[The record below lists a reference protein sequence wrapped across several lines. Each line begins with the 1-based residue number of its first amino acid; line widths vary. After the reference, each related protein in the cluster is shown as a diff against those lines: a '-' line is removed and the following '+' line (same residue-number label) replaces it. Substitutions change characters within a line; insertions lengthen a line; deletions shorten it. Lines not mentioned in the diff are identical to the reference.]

1 MANITANETYYSVST
16 FRDAAAVLDMI
27 GAERGTE
34 WRRALLR
41 DLMSTDKCRIR
52 KGSRVIVIRRR

>member
-52 KGSRVIVIRRR
+52 KGPRIS